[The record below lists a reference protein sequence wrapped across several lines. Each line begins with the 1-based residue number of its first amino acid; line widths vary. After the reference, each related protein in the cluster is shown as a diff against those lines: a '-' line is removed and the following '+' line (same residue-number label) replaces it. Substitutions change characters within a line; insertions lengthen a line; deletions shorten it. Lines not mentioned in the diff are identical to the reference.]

1 MSAGRHRMRSGFHGA
16 AAAAAVGVLV
26 VTAGGWVG
34 YRQLTGPDCSGKIE
48 LAVAVASELAP
59 AVDEAAT
66 EWEEKGAAV
75 DGTCIDVTVA
85 ASDPVE
91 VAAVVA
97 AKHGA
102 TLAGVGQASGTA
114 VSPDVWIPDSSTWLL
129 RLKTGGAAAFE
140 PGNGA
145 SVASSPVVVAMPEP
159 IATRL
164 GWPQKELGWTDL
176 LTRVNSDRPLKTGIV
191 EPTRDAAGL
200 SGLLSLMT
208 AASSSGGAT
217 AEQDRVGALRALA
230 SGASALRQDLLAK
243 FPTSSD
249 GTTLASAL
257 GAAALSEEDVIQ
269 YNARKP
275 PVPLAAL
282 YLKPAPLP
290 LDYPYA
296 VLPGIEPAKASAA
309 RVLFEVLTTAS
320 FKNRLAAQALR
331 APDGSWGDGF
341 EPPQGAPSPAG
352 GDASAAPP
360 AQGGIAAGGLAPDA
374 VERAVSSW
382 SIATL
387 SGRMLCIIDVSGS
400 MKKPVPTANGATR
413 QQVTVEAARRGLN
426 LFDDSWSIGL
436 WVFSTRL
443 EGSRDYREVVP
454 IGPLSRQRGTL
465 ERSLDTVVSSSGDTG
480 LYDTMLAAYKD
491 VQQKWE
497 PGKVNSIVLFTDG
510 KNEDDDGISQRQ
522 LLSELKKLRD
532 PEQPIQVIIIGIG
545 DEVSKSELDTVAE
558 EGAGGHAFIA
568 QDPTKIG
575 DIFLRAI
582 ALRKAPA

>member
-34 YRQLTGPDCSGKIE
+34 YRQLAGPDCAGKIE
-48 LAVAVASELAP
+48 LSVAVSTELAP
-59 AVDEAAT
+59 AVDAAAT
-66 EWEEKGAAV
+66 EWEQNGAAV

-85 ASDPVE
+85 AADAVE

-129 RLKTGGAAAFE
+129 RLQTGGAAAFA

-159 IATRL
+159 TAERL
-164 GWPQKELGWTDL
+164 GWPQEEIGWTEL

-208 AASSSGGAT
+208 AASSAGGAT
-217 AEQDRVGALRALA
+217 AEQDRIGALRALA

-243 FPTSSD
+243 FPTAPD
-249 GTTLASAL
+249 ATTLASAL
-257 GAAALSEEDVIQ
+257 GAAALSEENVIR
-269 YNARKP
+269 YNAKKP

-282 YLKPAPLP
+282 YLKPSPLP

-309 RVLFEVLTTAS
+309 RVLFEVLTTPS
-320 FKNRLAAQALR
+320 FKDRLAAQGLR
-331 APDGSWGDGF
+331 GPDGNWGSGF
-341 EPPQGAPSPAG
+341 QPPQGAPSPAS
-352 GDASAAPP
+352 GDSSAAPP
-360 AQGGIAAGGLAPDA
+360 PQGGIAAGGLAPDA

-400 MKKPVPTANGATR
+400 MKKAVPTANGATR
-413 QQVTVEAARRGLN
+413 QQVTAEAARRGLN

-436 WVFSTRL
+436 WVFSTNL
-443 EGSRDYREVVP
+443 DGARDYREVVP
-454 IGPLSRQRGTL
+454 TGPLSRQRSSL
-465 ERSLDTVVSSSGDTG
+465 ERSLDTITSSSGDTG
-480 LYDTMLAAYKD
+480 LYDTLLAAYQN
-491 VQQKWE
+491 VQQNWE

-510 KNEDDDGISQRQ
+510 KNEDADGVSQRQ
-522 LLSELKKLRD
+522 LLAELKRIKD
-532 PEQPIQVIIIGIG
+532 PDQPIQVIIIGIG
-545 DEVSKSELDTVAE
+545 TEVSKAELDTIAQS
-558 EGAGGHAFIA
+558 AGGGAFIA
-568 QDPTKIG
+568 ADPTKIG

>member
-1 MSAGRHRMRSGFHGA
+1 MSTGRHRMRSGFHGA
-16 AAAAAVGVLV
+16 AAAAAVGVLI

-34 YRQLTGPDCSGKIE
+34 YRQLAGQDCSGKIE
-48 LAVAVASELAP
+48 LSVAVASELAP

-66 EWEEKGAAV
+66 EWEAKGAAV

-85 ASDPVE
+85 ASDAVE

-102 TLAGVGQASGTA
+102 SLAGVGQASGTA

-129 RLKTGGAAAFE
+129 RLQTGGAAAFE

-145 SVASSPVVVAMPEP
+145 SIASSPVVVAMPEP

-164 GWPQKELGWTDL
+164 GWPQKELGWTQL

-208 AASSSGGAT
+208 AAAASGGAT
-217 AEQDRVGALRALA
+217 AEQERIGALRALA
-230 SGASALRQDLLAK
+230 SGSSALRQDLLAK
-243 FPTSSD
+243 FPTAADS
-249 GTTLASAL
+249 TTLASAL

-269 YNARKP
+269 YNAKKP

-296 VLPGIEPAKASAA
+296 VLPGIEPAKAAAA
-309 RVLFEVLTTAS
+309 RVLFEVLTTPS
-320 FKNRLAAQALR
+320 FKDKLAAQALR
-331 APDGSWGDGF
+331 GPDGNWGNGF
-341 EPPQGAPSPAG
+341 NPPQGAPSPAS

-360 AQGGIAAGGLAPDA
+360 AKGGIAAGGLAPDA

-387 SGRMLCIIDVSGS
+387 SGRMLSIIDVSGS
-400 MKKPVPTANGATR
+400 MKKPVPSANGATR

-436 WVFSTRL
+436 WVFSTNL
-443 EGSRDYREVVP
+443 VGSRDYREVVP
-454 IGPLSRQRGTL
+454 IGPLSRQRSALLQG
-465 ERSLDTVVSSSGDTG
+465 LDSVTSTSGDTG
-480 LYDTMLAAYKD
+480 LYDTLLAAYKD
-491 VQQKWE
+491 VKQNWE

-510 KNEDDDGISQRQ
+510 KNEDANGISQKD
-522 LLSELKKLRD
+522 LLAELKRIRD
-532 PEQPIQVIIIGIG
+532 PDLPIQVIIIGIG
-545 DEVSKSELDTVAE
+545 NEVSKAELDAIAT
-558 EGAGGHAFIA
+558 GAGGNAFIA
-568 QDPTKIG
+568 EDPTKIG

>member
-1 MSAGRHRMRSGFHGA
+1 MRSGIHGA

-34 YRQLTGPDCSGKIE
+34 YRQLAGPDCSGKIE
-48 LAVAVASELAP
+48 LSVAVASELAP
-59 AVDEAAT
+59 AVDEAAS

-91 VAAVVA
+91 VAAVVS

-114 VSPDVWIPDSSTWLL
+114 VSPDVWIPDSSSWLL

-145 SVASSPVVVAMPEP
+145 SIASSPVVVAMPEP

-164 GWPQKELGWTDL
+164 GWPQQELGWTDL

-208 AASSSGGAT
+208 AASAGGET
-217 AEQDRVGALRALA
+217 AEQDRIGALRALA

-243 FPTSSD
+243 FPTSTDS
-249 GTTLASAL
+249 TTLASAL
-257 GAAALSEEDVIQ
+257 GAAALSEEDVIE

-309 RVLFEVLTTAS
+309 RVLFEALTTTS
-320 FKNRLAAQALR
+320 FKNRLAARSLR
-331 APDGSWGDGF
+331 APDGNWGDGF
-341 EPPQGAPSPAG
+341 NPPQGAPSPAG
-352 GDASAAPP
+352 GDASARPP
-360 AQGGIAAGGLAPDA
+360 AEGGVAAGGLAPDA

-387 SGRMLCIIDVSGS
+387 SGRMLCVMDVSGS
-400 MKKPVPTANGATR
+400 MRKPVPTANGATR

-426 LFDDSWSIGL
+426 LFDDSWSVGL
-436 WVFSTRL
+436 WAFSTNL
-443 EGSRDYREVVP
+443 DGARDYREVAP
-454 IGPLSRQRGTL
+454 TGPLSRQRGTL
-465 ERSLDTVVSSSGDTG
+465 ERALDGIESSSGNTG
-480 LYDTMLAAYKD
+480 LYDTLLAAYKD
-491 VQQKWE
+491 VQQNWE

-510 KNEDDDGISQRQ
+510 KNEDEDGISQRQ
-522 LLSELKKLRD
+522 LLAELKKLRD

-545 DEVSKSELDTVAE
+545 DEVSKSELDTIAE
-558 EGAGGHAFIA
+558 EGAGGYAFVA
-568 QDPTKIG
+568 ADPTKIG

>member
-1 MSAGRHRMRSGFHGA
+1 MRSGIHGA

-34 YRQLTGPDCSGKIE
+34 YRQLAGPDCSGKIE
-48 LAVAVASELAP
+48 LSVAVASELAP
-59 AVDEAAT
+59 AVAAAAS

-85 ASDPVE
+85 AADAVE

-102 TLAGVGQASGTA
+102 SLAGVGQASGTA

-129 RLKTGGAAAFE
+129 RLQTGGAAAFA

-145 SVASSPVVVAMPEP
+145 SIASSPVVVAMPEP
-159 IATRL
+159 IAGRL
-164 GWPQKELGWTDL
+164 MGWPQKEIGWTEL
-176 LTRVNSDRPLKTGIV
+176 LARVNSDRPLKTGIV

-208 AASSSGGAT
+208 AAASSGGAT
-217 AEQDRVGALRALA
+217 AEQDRIGALRALA

-243 FPTSSD
+243 FPTASD
-249 GTTLASAL
+249 GTTLASSL

-269 YNARKP
+269 YNAKKP

-282 YLKPAPLP
+282 YLKPSPLP

-296 VLPGIEPAKASAA
+296 VLPGIEPAKDSAA
-309 RVLFEVLTTAS
+309 RVLFEVLTTPS
-320 FKNRLAAQALR
+320 FKDKLAAQALR
-331 APDGSWGDGF
+331 GPDGNWGSGF

-352 GDASAAPP
+352 GDPSAAPP
-360 AQGGIAAGGLAPDA
+360 PQGGIAAGGLAPDA

-400 MKKPVPTANGATR
+400 MKKAVPTANGATR
-413 QQVTVEAARRGLN
+413 QQVTAEAARRGLN

-443 EGSRDYREVVP
+443 DGARDYRQVVP
-454 IGPLSRQRGTL
+454 TGPLSRQRSNL
-465 ERSLDTVVSSSGDTG
+465 ERSLDTITSSSGDTG
-480 LYDTMLAAYKD
+480 LYDTLLAAYKD
-491 VQQKWE
+491 VQENWE

-510 KNEDDDGISQRQ
+510 KNEDADGISQRQ
-522 LLSELKKLRD
+522 LLAELKRIKD
-532 PEQPIQVIIIGIG
+532 PDQPIQVIIIGIG
-545 DEVSKSELDTVAE
+545 TEVSKAELDTIAQS
-558 EGAGGHAFIA
+558 AGGGAFVA
-568 QDPTKIG
+568 ADPTKIG

>member
-1 MSAGRHRMRSGFHGA
+1 MRSSIHGA

-34 YRQLTGPDCSGKIE
+34 YRQLTGQDCSGKIE
-48 LAVAVASELAP
+48 LSVAVASELAP
-59 AVDEAAT
+59 AVDQAAS

-85 ASDPVE
+85 SSDPVE

-102 TLAGVGQASGTA
+102 ILAGVGQASGTA

-140 PGNGA
+140 PGNGS

-164 GWPQKELGWTDL
+164 GWPQQELGWTEL
-176 LTRVNSDRPLKTGIV
+176 LARLNSDRPLKTGIV

-208 AASSSGGAT
+208 AAASTGGET
-217 AEQDRVGALRALA
+217 AEQERVAALRALA
-230 SGASALRQDLLAK
+230 SDASALRQDLLAK
-243 FPTSSD
+243 FPTATD
-249 GTTLASAL
+249 ATTLASAL

-282 YLKPAPLP
+282 YLNPAPLP

-309 RVLFEVLTTAS
+309 GVLFEALTTTS
-320 FKNRLAAQALR
+320 FKDKLAAQSLR
-331 APDGSWGDGF
+331 APDGNWGTGF
-341 EPPQGAPSPAG
+341 NAPQGAPSPAG
-352 GDASAAPP
+352 ADASAAPP
-360 AQGGIAAGGLAPDA
+360 AQGGVAAGGLAPDA

-387 SGRMLCIIDVSGS
+387 SGRMLCVIDVSGS
-400 MKKPVPTANGATR
+400 MKNEVPTANGATR

-436 WVFSTRL
+436 WSFSTNL
-443 EGSRDYREVVP
+443 VGSRDHQELVP
-454 IGPLSRQRGTL
+454 IAPLSRQRSEL
-465 ERSLDTVVSSSGDTG
+465 ERGLDRVTSSSGNTG
-480 LYDTMLAAYKD
+480 LYDTLLAAYKD
-491 VQQKWE
+491 VQANWE

-510 KNEDDDGISQRQ
+510 RNEDADGISQKA
-522 LLSELKKLRD
+522 LIAELEKIKD

-545 DEVSKSELDTVAE
+545 TEVSKSELDTIAQS
-558 EGAGGHAFIA
+558 AGGGAFVA
-568 QDPTKIG
+568 TDPTKIG

>member
-1 MSAGRHRMRSGFHGA
+1 MRSGIHGA

-34 YRQLTGPDCSGKIE
+34 YRQLAGPDCSGKIE
-48 LAVAVASELAP
+48 LSVAVATELAP
-59 AVDEAAT
+59 AVDAAAS
-66 EWEEKGAAV
+66 EWEQKGAAV

-85 ASDPVE
+85 AADAVE

-129 RLKTGGAAAFE
+129 RLQTGGAAAFA

-145 SVASSPVVVAMPEP
+145 SIASSPVVVAMPEP
-159 IATRL
+159 RAEVL
-164 GWPQKELGWTDL
+164 GWPDKEIGWTEL
-176 LTRVNSDRPLKTGIV
+176 LARVNSDRPLKTGIV

-208 AASSSGGAT
+208 AASSAGGAT
-217 AEQDRVGALRALA
+217 AEQDRIGALRALA

-243 FPTSSD
+243 FPTASD
-249 GTTLASAL
+249 GTTLASSL

-269 YNARKP
+269 YNAKKP

-282 YLKPAPLP
+282 YLKPSPLP

-296 VLPGIEPAKASAA
+296 VLPGIEPAKDSAA
-309 RVLFEVLTTAS
+309 RVLFEVLTTPS
-320 FKNRLAAQALR
+320 FKDKLAAQALR
-331 APDGSWGDGF
+331 GPDGNWGSGF
-341 EPPQGAPSPAG
+341 EPPKGAPSPAG
-352 GDASAAPP
+352 GDPSAAPP
-360 AQGGIAAGGLAPDA
+360 PQGGIAAGGLAPDA

-400 MKKPVPTANGATR
+400 MKKAVPTANGATR
-413 QQVTVEAARRGLN
+413 QQVTAEAARRGLN

-443 EGSRDYREVVP
+443 DGSRDYRQVVP
-454 IGPLSRQRGTL
+454 TGPLSRQRSTL
-465 ERSLDTVVSSSGDTG
+465 ERSLDTITSSSGDTG
-480 LYDTMLAAYKD
+480 LYDTLLAAYKD
-491 VQQKWE
+491 VQQNWE

-510 KNEDDDGISQRQ
+510 KNEDADGISQRQ
-522 LLSELKKLRD
+522 LLAELKRIKD
-532 PEQPIQVIIIGIG
+532 PDQPIQVIIIGIG
-545 DEVSKSELDTVAE
+545 TEVSKAELDTIAQS
-558 EGAGGHAFIA
+558 AGGGAFVA
-568 QDPTKIG
+568 ADPTKIG

>member
-1 MSAGRHRMRSGFHGA
+1 MRSGFHGA
-16 AAAAAVGVLV
+16 AAAAAVGVLI

-34 YRQLTGPDCSGKIE
+34 YRQLTGQGCSGKIE
-48 LAVAVASELAP
+48 LSVAVATELAP

-66 EWEEKGAAV
+66 EWEARGAAV

-85 ASDPVE
+85 ASDAVE

-102 TLAGVGQASGTA
+102 SLAGVGQASGTA

-129 RLKTGGAAAFE
+129 RLQTGGAAAFE

-145 SVASSPVVVAMPEP
+145 SIASSPVVVAMPEP

-164 GWPQKELGWTDL
+164 GWPQKELGWTQL
-176 LTRVNSDRPLKTGIV
+176 LARVNSDRPLKTGIV

-208 AASSSGGAT
+208 AAASSGGAT
-217 AEQDRVGALRALA
+217 AEQDRIGALRALA
-230 SGASALRQDLLAK
+230 AGSSALRQDLLAK
-243 FPTSSD
+243 FPTAAD
-249 GTTLASAL
+249 NTTMASAL

-269 YNARKP
+269 YNAKKP

-296 VLPGIEPAKASAA
+296 VLPGIEPAKAAAA
-309 RVLFEVLTTAS
+309 RVLFEALTTPS
-320 FKNRLAAQALR
+320 FKDKLAAQSLR
-331 APDGSWGDGF
+331 GPDGNWGNGF
-341 EPPQGAPSPAG
+341 NPPQGAPSPAS

-360 AQGGIAAGGLAPDA
+360 AKGGIAAGGLAPDA

-387 SGRMLCIIDVSGS
+387 SGRMLSIIDVSGS

-413 QQVTVEAARRGLN
+413 QQVTAEAARRGLN

-436 WVFSTRL
+436 WVFSTKL
-443 EGSRDYREVVP
+443 VGSRDYREVVP
-454 IGPLSRQRGTL
+454 VGPLSRQRGAL
-465 ERSLDTVVSSSGDTG
+465 ERGLDSVTSTNGDTG
-480 LYDTMLAAYKD
+480 LYDTLLAAYKD
-491 VQQKWE
+491 VRQNWE

-510 KNEDDDGISQRQ
+510 KNEDTDGVSQKE
-522 LLSELKKLRD
+522 LLAELKRLRD
-532 PEQPIQVIIIGIG
+532 PDQPIQVIIIGIG
-545 DEVSKSELDTVAE
+545 DEVSKAELDTIAG
-558 EGAGGHAFIA
+558 GAGGNAFIA
-568 QDPTKIG
+568 EDPTKIG

>member
-1 MSAGRHRMRSGFHGA
+1 MSAGRHRMRSGIHAA

-34 YRQLTGPDCSGKIE
+34 YRQLAGPDCSGKIE
-48 LAVAVASELAP
+48 LSVAVAGELAP
-59 AVDEAAT
+59 AVDQAAS

-75 DGTCIDVTVA
+75 EGTCIDVTVTA
-85 ASDPVE
+85 ADPVE

-97 AKHGA
+97 ARHGA

-145 SVASSPVVVAMPEP
+145 SIASSPVVVAMPEP
-159 IATRL
+159 IAARL
-164 GWPQKELGWTDL
+164 GWPQKELDWTQL
-176 LTRVNSDRPLKTGIV
+176 LARVNSDRPLRTGIV

-208 AASSSGGAT
+208 AASSTGGAT

-243 FPTSSD
+243 FPTSAD
-249 GTTLASAL
+249 NTTLASAL

-296 VLPGIEPAKASAA
+296 VLPGIDPAKASAA
-309 RVLFEVLTTAS
+309 RVLFEALTTSS
-320 FKNRLAAQALR
+320 FRDRLATQSLR
-331 APDGSWGDGF
+331 GPDGNWGAGF
-341 EPPQGAPSPAG
+341 AAPQGAPSPAG

-360 AQGGIAAGGLAPDA
+360 PQGGVAAGGLAPDA

-400 MKKPVPTANGATR
+400 MKKTVPTANGATR
-413 QQVTVEAARRGLN
+413 QQVTIEAARRGLN

-436 WVFSTRL
+436 WVFSTNL
-443 EGSRDYREVVP
+443 VGTRDHREVVP
-454 IGPLSRQRGTL
+454 IGPLSRQRSTL
-465 ERSLDTVVSSSGDTG
+465 ERGLDTVASSSGDTG
-480 LYDTMLAAYKD
+480 LYDTLLAAYKD
-491 VQQKWE
+491 VQRNWE

-510 KNEDDDGISQRQ
+510 KNEDADGISQRQ
-522 LLSELKKLRD
+522 LIAELERIKD
-532 PEQPIQVIIIGIG
+532 PEQPIQVIIVGIG
-545 DEVSKSELDTVAE
+545 TEVSKSELDTIA
-558 EGAGGHAFIA
+558 GAAGGGAFIA
-568 QDPTKIG
+568 ADPTKIS

>member
-16 AAAAAVGVLV
+16 AAAAAVGVLI

-34 YRQLTGPDCSGKIE
+34 YRQLAGQDCSGKIE
-48 LAVAVASELAP
+48 LSVAVATELAP

-66 EWEEKGAAV
+66 EWEAKGAAV

-85 ASDPVE
+85 ASDAVE

-102 TLAGVGQASGTA
+102 SLAGVGQASGTA

-129 RLKTGGAAAFE
+129 RLQTGGAAAFD

-145 SVASSPVVVAMPEP
+145 SIASSPVVVAMPEP

-164 GWPQKELGWTDL
+164 GWPQKELGWTQL
-176 LTRVNSDRPLKTGIV
+176 LARVNSDRPLKTGIV

-208 AASSSGGAT
+208 AAAASGGAT
-217 AEQDRVGALRALA
+217 AEQDRIGALRALA

-243 FPTSSD
+243 FPTASD
-249 GTTLASAL
+249 NTTLASAL

-269 YNARKP
+269 YNAKKP

-296 VLPGIEPAKASAA
+296 VLPGIEPTKAAAA
-309 RVLFEVLTTAS
+309 RVLFEVLTTPS
-320 FKNRLAAQALR
+320 FKDKLATQALR
-331 APDGSWGDGF
+331 GPDGNWGNGF
-341 EPPQGAPSPAG
+341 NPPQGAPSPAS

-360 AQGGIAAGGLAPDA
+360 AKGGIAAGGLAPDA

-387 SGRMLCIIDVSGS
+387 SGRMLAIIDVSGS
-400 MKKPVPTANGATR
+400 MKKPVPTADGATR
-413 QQVTVEAARRGLN
+413 QQVTAEAARRGLN

-436 WVFSTRL
+436 WEFSTNL
-443 EGSRDYREVVP
+443 VGSRDYREVVP
-454 IGPLSRQRGTL
+454 IGPLSRQRGAL
-465 ERSLDTVVSSSGDTG
+465 LRGLDSISSTSGDTG
-480 LYDTMLAAYKD
+480 LYDTLLAAYRD
-491 VQQKWE
+491 VQQNWE

-510 KNEDDDGISQRQ
+510 KNEDANGISQKD
-522 LLSELKKLRD
+522 LLAELKKLRD
-532 PEQPIQVIIIGIG
+532 PDQPVQVIIIGIG
-545 DEVSKSELDTVAE
+545 NEVSKSELESIAT
-558 EGAGGHAFIA
+558 GAGGNAFIA
-568 QDPTKIG
+568 EDPTGIG

>member
-1 MSAGRHRMRSGFHGA
+1 MRSGFHGA
-16 AAAAAVGVLV
+16 AAAAAVGVLI

-34 YRQLTGPDCSGKIE
+34 YRQLTGQGCSGKIE
-48 LAVAVASELAP
+48 LSVAVATELAP

-66 EWEEKGAAV
+66 EWEARGAAV

-85 ASDPVE
+85 ASDAVE

-102 TLAGVGQASGTA
+102 SLAGVGQASGTA

-129 RLKTGGAAAFE
+129 RLQTGGAAAFE

-145 SVASSPVVVAMPEP
+145 SIASSPVVVAMPEP

-164 GWPQKELGWTDL
+164 GWPQKELGWTQL
-176 LTRVNSDRPLKTGIV
+176 LARVNSDRPLKTGIV

-208 AASSSGGAT
+208 AAASSGGAT
-217 AEQDRVGALRALA
+217 AEQDRIGALRALA
-230 SGASALRQDLLAK
+230 AGSSALRQDLLAK
-243 FPTSSD
+243 FPTAAD
-249 GTTLASAL
+249 NTTMASAL

-269 YNARKP
+269 YNAKKP

-296 VLPGIEPAKASAA
+296 VLPGIEPAKAAAA
-309 RVLFEVLTTAS
+309 RVLFEALTTPS
-320 FKNRLAAQALR
+320 FKDKLAVQSLR
-331 APDGSWGDGF
+331 GPDGNWGNGF
-341 EPPQGAPSPAG
+341 NPPQGAPSPAS

-360 AQGGIAAGGLAPDA
+360 AKGGIAAGGLAPDA

-387 SGRMLCIIDVSGS
+387 SGRMLSIIDVSGS

-413 QQVTVEAARRGLN
+413 QQVTAEAARRGLN

-436 WVFSTRL
+436 WVFSTKL
-443 EGSRDYREVVP
+443 VGSRDYREVVP
-454 IGPLSRQRGTL
+454 VGPLSRQRGAL
-465 ERSLDTVVSSSGDTG
+465 ERGLDSVTSTNGDTG
-480 LYDTMLAAYKD
+480 LYDTLLAAYKD
-491 VQQKWE
+491 VRQNWE
-497 PGKVNSIVLFTDG
+497 PGKINSIVLFTDG
-510 KNEDDDGISQRQ
+510 KNEDADGVSQKE
-522 LLSELKKLRD
+522 LLAELKRLRD
-532 PEQPIQVIIIGIG
+532 PDQPIQVIIIGIG
-545 DEVSKSELDTVAE
+545 DEVSKAELDTIAG
-558 EGAGGHAFIA
+558 GAGGNAFIA
-568 QDPTKIG
+568 EDPTKIG

>member
-1 MSAGRHRMRSGFHGA
+1 MSAGRHRMRSSIHGA

-34 YRQLTGPDCSGKIE
+34 YRQLAGQDCSGKIE
-48 LAVAVASELAP
+48 LSVAVASELAP

-91 VAAVVA
+91 VAAVVS

-102 TLAGVGQASGTA
+102 ILAGVGQASGTA

-140 PGNGA
+140 PGNG
-145 SVASSPVVVAMPEP
+145 SSIASSPVVVAMPEP

-164 GWPQKELGWTDL
+164 GWPQQELGWTDL
-176 LTRVNSDRPLKTGIV
+176 LTRLNSDRPLKTGIV

-200 SGLLSLMT
+200 SGLLSMMT
-208 AASSSGGAT
+208 AAASTGGET
-217 AEQDRVGALRALA
+217 AEQERVGALRALA

-243 FPTSSD
+243 FPTATD
-249 GTTLASAL
+249 ATTLASAL

-309 RVLFEVLTTAS
+309 GVLFEALTTAS
-320 FKNRLAAQALR
+320 FKDKLAAQSLR
-331 APDGSWGDGF
+331 APDGNWGAGF
-341 EPPQGAPSPAG
+341 NAPQGAPSPAG
-352 GDASAAPP
+352 GDASVAPP
-360 AQGGIAAGGLAPDA
+360 AQGGVAAGGLAPDA

-387 SGRMLCIIDVSGS
+387 SGRMLCVIDVSGS
-400 MKKPVPTANGATR
+400 MKAEVPTANGATR
-413 QQVTVEAARRGLN
+413 QQVTTEAARRGLN

-436 WVFSTRL
+436 WVFSTNL
-443 EGSRDYREVVP
+443 VGSRDYRELVP
-454 IGPLSRQRGTL
+454 IAPLSRQRSEL
-465 ERSLDTVVSSSGDTG
+465 ERGLDRVVSSSGDTG
-480 LYDTMLAAYKD
+480 LYDTLLAAYKD
-491 VQQKWE
+491 VQANWE

-510 KNEDDDGISQRQ
+510 KNEDANGISQKA
-522 LLSELKKLRD
+522 LLAELKRIKD

-545 DEVSKSELDTVAE
+545 TEVSKSELDTIAKS
-558 EGAGGHAFIA
+558 AGGGAFVA
-568 QDPTKIG
+568 TDPTKIG

>member
-1 MSAGRHRMRSGFHGA
+1 MSAGRHRMRSSIHGA

-34 YRQLTGPDCSGKIE
+34 YRQLAGQDCSGKIE
-48 LAVAVASELAP
+48 LSVAVASELAP
-59 AVDEAAT
+59 AVDEAAS
-66 EWEEKGAAV
+66 EWEAKGAAV

-102 TLAGVGQASGTA
+102 ILAGVGQASGTA
-114 VSPDVWIPDSSTWLL
+114 VSPDVWIPDSSMWLL

-145 SVASSPVVVAMPEP
+145 SIASSPVVVAMPEP
-159 IATRL
+159 TATRL
-164 GWPQKELGWTDL
+164 GWPQKELDWTQL
-176 LTRVNSDRPLKTGIV
+176 LSRLNSDRPLKTGIV

-200 SGLLSLMT
+200 SGLLSMMAA
-208 AASSSGGAT
+208 AASAGGET
-217 AEQDRVGALRALA
+217 AEQERVGALRALA
-230 SGASALRQDLLAK
+230 SSASALRQDLLAK
-243 FPTSSD
+243 FPTAAD
-249 GTTLASAL
+249 ATTLASAL

-282 YLKPAPLP
+282 YLKPAPLQ

-296 VLPGIEPAKASAA
+296 VLPGVEPAKASAA
-309 RVLFEVLTTAS
+309 RVLFEALTTPS
-320 FKNRLAAQALR
+320 FKDKLAAQSLR
-331 APDGSWGDGF
+331 GPDGNWGTGF
-341 EPPQGAPSPAG
+341 NAPQGAPSPAS
-352 GDASAAPP
+352 GDASAVPP
-360 AQGGIAAGGLAPDA
+360 PQGGIAAGGLAPDA

-413 QQVTVEAARRGLN
+413 QQVTAEAARRGLN

-436 WVFSTRL
+436 WVFSTNL
-443 EGSRDYREVVP
+443 VGSRDYREVLPVA
-454 IGPLSRQRGTL
+454 PLSRQRSEL

-480 LYDTMLAAYKD
+480 LYDTLLAAYKD
-491 VQQKWE
+491 VQQNWE

-510 KNEDDDGISQRQ
+510 KNEDANGISQKQ
-522 LLSELKKLRD
+522 LLAELDRIKD
-532 PEQPIQVIIIGIG
+532 PDQPIQVIIIGIG
-545 DEVSKSELDTVAE
+545 TEVSKSELDTIAE
-558 EGAGGHAFIA
+558 SAGGGAFVA
-568 QDPTKIG
+568 ADPTKIG